1 MFRFHFRDGH
11 FPANEFDPDNFDHC
25 VLIVTASV
33 LYNTIEIL
41 VARRVHKGK
50 ATYAHLPTTYDL
62 IMESESED
70 KNRNPARNGDLR
82 SLYFECDRFDLA
94 VRGAADC
101 GAFTH
106 RRLRFQSE
114 DPVRPRR
121 ELTRIR

>member
-1 MFRFHFRDGH
+1 MQ
-11 FPANEFDPDNFDHC
+11 
-25 VLIVTASV
+25 T
-33 LYNTIEIL
+33 
-41 VARRVHKGK
+41 HK
-50 ATYAHLPTTYDL
+50 PTTYDL
-62 IMESESED
+62 IVESESED
-70 KNRNPARNGDLR
+70 KNRTLLETVIYALFIL
-82 SLYFECDRFDLA
+82 SCDRFDLA